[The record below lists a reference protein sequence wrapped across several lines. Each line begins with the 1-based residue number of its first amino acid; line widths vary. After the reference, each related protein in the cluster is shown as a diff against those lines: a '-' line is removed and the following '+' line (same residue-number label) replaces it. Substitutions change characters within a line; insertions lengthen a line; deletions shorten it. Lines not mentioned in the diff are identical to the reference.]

1 MKKMAKLKVLS
12 IATLLATI
20 PANVFASS
28 SETTNI
34 KAHIQ
39 DTISL
44 ILSTNDL
51 KFTLENYN
59 LHIDSMGITVETN
72 VHTGYKLSFNA
83 DNDYN
88 DLKHENES
96 VETLIPSL
104 TEDKTA
110 STFPETAWGYSL
122 ETENHIFKQI
132 PLTAKTIYETTENGK
147 NTHNFTLG
155 IRGRNLVAGSY
166 TNDLLFTAVAN
177 P

>member
-20 PANVFASS
+20 PANVFASP

-59 LHIDSMGITVETN
+59 LHIDSMEITVETN

-104 TEDKTA
+104 AEDETA